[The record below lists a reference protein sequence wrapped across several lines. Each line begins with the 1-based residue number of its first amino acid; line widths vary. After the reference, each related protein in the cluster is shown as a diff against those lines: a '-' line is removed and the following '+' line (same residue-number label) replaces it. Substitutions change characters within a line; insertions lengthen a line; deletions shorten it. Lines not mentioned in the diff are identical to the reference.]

1 MQSFDSME
9 TYAYETSKYL
19 VSKTEE
25 FKCSNIIKQNRKW
38 LTLTA
43 LKEIIKEHNPNWPEI
58 SGHPCR
64 ILIIGGSESGK
75 ANSLLKLINQ
85 EPDID
90 KIS

>member
-1 MQSFDSME
+1 MRSFDSME

-25 FKCSNIIKQNRKW
+25 IKCSNIIKQNRKW
-38 LTLTA
+38 LTLTV

-58 SGHPCR
+58 SCHPCR

-75 ANSLLKLINQ
+75 ANSLLNLINQ